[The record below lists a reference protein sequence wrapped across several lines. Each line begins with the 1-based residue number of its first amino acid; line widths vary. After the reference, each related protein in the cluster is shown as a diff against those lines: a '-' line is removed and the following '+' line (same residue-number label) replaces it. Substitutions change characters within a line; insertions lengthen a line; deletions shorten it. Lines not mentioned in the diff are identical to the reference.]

1 MYRHNACTWDITSI
15 VHKPYVSN
23 RGHRYSVTH
32 AYLTGAVLPSGG
44 RQINALTAFVTASK
58 SFRLILY
65 FSTAMTII
73 INIYI
78 AIILFCNHPHSPF
91 LANFQIVC
99 SWLIFTL
106 FDFSPSRYHIQCRTR
121 AHVHLVI
128 ITITQYPRPARRW
141 LATNVNGS
149 AILRYTFHTNV

>member
-73 INIYI
+73 INIY
-78 AIILFCNHPHSPF
+78 SDYPF
-91 LANFQIVC
+91 LQPPTLSLFSKLPNRVFLINFYSLWFFPLPLSYSMQD
-99 SWLIFTL
+99 T
-106 FDFSPSRYHIQCRTR
+106 RTR
-121 AHVHLVI
+121 ALGYNYNYTISSTGTTVI
-128 ITITQYPRPARRW
+128 GHQR
-141 LATNVNGS
+141 
-149 AILRYTFHTNV
+149 